1 MEQQH
6 VNGGN
11 YDRIIIDVNLHKC
24 FAYEISRP
32 KIFRSRKKR
41 NYDQFHP
48 QYWQVKKRIFT
59 LGS

>member
-48 QYWQVKKRIFT
+48 QY
-59 LGS
+59 